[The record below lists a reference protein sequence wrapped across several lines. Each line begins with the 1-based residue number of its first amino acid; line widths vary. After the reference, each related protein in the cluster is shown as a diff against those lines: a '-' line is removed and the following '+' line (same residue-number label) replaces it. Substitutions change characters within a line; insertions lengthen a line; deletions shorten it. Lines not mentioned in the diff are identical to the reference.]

1 MGAKCFLI
9 IYEKKTTQDQIT
21 VVSKFYFP
29 AAFFSFAY
37 KIKLIV
43 KIIIPKRLS
52 NCMQCLN
59 ANNLKFNYLCKY
71 NMQRKPLLWEDKGD
85 YASICFE
92 ICF

>member
-43 KIIIPKRLS
+43 
-52 NCMQCLN
+52 
-59 ANNLKFNYLCKY
+59 
-71 NMQRKPLLWEDKGD
+71 
-85 YASICFE
+85 
-92 ICF
+92 